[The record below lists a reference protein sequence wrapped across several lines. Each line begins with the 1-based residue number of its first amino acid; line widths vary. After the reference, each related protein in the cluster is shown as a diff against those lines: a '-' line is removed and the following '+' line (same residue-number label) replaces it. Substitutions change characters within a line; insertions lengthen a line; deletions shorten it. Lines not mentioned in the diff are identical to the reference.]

1 MIHIKVQYDAQTRTF
16 KLLDAEL
23 RIVLEGDGL
32 YDLLVPLSINDSEPS
47 DEFYAVDQNAIAH
60 A

>member
-32 YDLLVPLSINDSEPS
+32 YDLLVPLTLNDADPL
-47 DEFYAVDQNAIAH
+47 DEFLAVNNNAVAH

>member
-32 YDLLVPLSINDSEPS
+32 YDLLVPLTLS
-47 DEFYAVDQNAIAH
+47 DTDPLDDFMAVNTNAIAH